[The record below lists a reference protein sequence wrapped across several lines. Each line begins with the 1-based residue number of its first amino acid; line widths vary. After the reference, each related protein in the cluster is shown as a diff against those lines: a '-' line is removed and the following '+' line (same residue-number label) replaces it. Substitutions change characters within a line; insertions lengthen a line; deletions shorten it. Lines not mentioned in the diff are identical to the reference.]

1 MILSRLQIEEIG
13 AAITKDF
20 NKFFFHDDTTPRTK
34 FVRATPIDQL
44 AENYLGLSISFA
56 RLSTDGSICGLTCY
70 ADAEYVIEGSDGRRT
85 MTLKRNQVLL
95 DSSFIEFGQ
104 ERKLC
109 GKRRFTLAHECA
121 HQILFQMEMDDTKER
136 HRKAYGFQSLKIRY
150 GNGAAVVVRARESL
164 AHGEGRQ
171 DINQTINGKVREAL

>member
-136 HRKAYGFQSLKIRY
+136 HRKAYATGQQRP
-150 GNGAAVVVRARESL
+150 
-164 AHGEGRQ
+164 
-171 DINQTINGKVREAL
+171 